1 MKGKQALQTFL
12 FCLSLMIMVVTM
24 LRDHVYPDATNN
36 HATITQSAPANDN
49 APRLSQQRIKHILYG
64 DHTGGGHRFGA
75 GVPCKSEFPSY
86 WTDKDI
92 IDTVKILA
100 ANDNAGWKK
109 QNNGY
114 YTAEQNTQD
123 GTRIRIVLDR
133 EGDDIVTAYPVNTRR
148 NACPAK

>member
-12 FCLSLMIMVVTM
+12 FCLSLMIMGVTM

-36 HATITQSAPANDN
+36 HAAITQPAPANDN
-49 APRLSQQRIKHILYG
+49 DPRLSQQRIQHILYG

-92 IDTVKILA
+92 VDTVKILA

-148 NACPAK
+148 NACPEK